1 MASGTTGASSTYS
14 EGRGFSFA
22 KDIASRVVDAAEAA
36 KNEKKHQQKIIEDG
50 GTVPEK
56 DKKGLFVKALK
67 QEFITNPVNDLKKS
81 FNKKI
86 DKVGRVAGLF
96 GSKGEKI
103 QEKLSGKKFK
113 TKSGFNRSGYV
124 YNDKEDGSS
133 GEGGSGS
140 GGRSPLVAAFGEIVL
155 DIQQIAAAV
164 TSMQGLV
171 TTQMNMSLRMSDSLE
186 QIKSILTD
194 QISLQQEQLNDDEI
208 AAREASLESS
218 QQNSGSSKATSTF
231 NDPALAGL
239 NILEMFGQLQGLM
252 NIIRSLPS
260 MFTNLLKGI
269 VSKLPGGKF
278 LLDKFGGGAAKK
290 VAGEAVEAGAKGLL
304 GKMLRPIFKRIPII
318 GGLIDFA
325 VSLALGEPVGRAAAK
340 AAGAMLGGA
349 LGGLVGSILPGPGTF
364 VGGLLGGIAGDW
376 VGGSLYDTISGAFGG
391 DKEKKMAQGG
401 GVMVGDA
408 GPELVTGL
416 HSADAKKTLGGMQK
430 NKGINEVQDTYYS
443 ALAGSTLAITKDF
456 IEGLG
461 PVGASVAPVIQDEVS
476 KLGRQFDLPATSTKV
491 SVGGMGLRGDP
502 QAAKRGQTYLQDLVK
517 GTLEKLTGGKKK
529 DDKKKSSTSG
539 TSGTSGDSSSNPTST
554 NTPTGGG
561 KSDFTFGDS
570 IASGLVGRQG
580 ANQQT
585 VMDASGV
592 SKVGASPADV
602 LGQLQSFDKT
612 KLKDKVVRLSSG
624 ITNNPSDLKSV
635 EDQIKYLVSV
645 GAKVQLVGVTNT
657 PPKTGNYKHLEKSL
671 SGMNDKLSALA
682 AKYSD
687 KGVSFLGGFTPGT
700 DGIHPSNASELN
712 TKFNVDVLPGG
723 QVGAAKGY
731 SGAIQYFSSND
742 GRVNKPLVAGQTYSF
757 TDTKWHHG
765 APAGQGKNAKR
776 DVGWPRDYTVLTG
789 PDLSS
794 PNAPIPTP
802 LDGTIVEKVPS
813 PGGGYGNHVVVDTSI
828 GKMRFAHFSKFG
840 NIKQGDKVSAGTI
853 LGIQGNTPGGMADHL
868 HLDAPEAGH
877 EAFINFVTSG
887 KAVHGGTS
895 NGEDEEGT
903 ETDGEPPVDPFTAM
917 EKAFSSIL
925 TGAAMLSGNYGTKEE
940 YQQAQKDYENVF
952 KIQPSANPV
961 STTGASPTTTPTGTT
976 TTPTA
981 STPNPTGTSPV
992 AGGGMGGRRGSGSSP
1007 SIVSLPTGAPTVASE
1022 PLARRAAVGDYST
1035 GGVLRPRWG
1044 V

>member
-1 MASGTTGASSTYS
+1 MASGTTGATSTYS

-22 KDIASRVVDAAEAA
+22 KDIASRIVDAAEAA
-36 KNEKKHQQKIIEDG
+36 KKEKKHQQKIIADG

-67 QEFITNPVNDLKKS
+67 QEFITNPVNDLKKG

-86 DKVGRVAGLF
+86 DKVGRVVGLF

-103 QEKLSGKKFK
+103 QQKLSGKKLK
-113 TKSGFNRSGYV
+113 TKSGFDRSGYQ
-124 YNDKEDGSS
+124 YAEKDEDNG
-133 GEGGSGS
+133 GTGGAGGSGS
-140 GGRSPLVAAFGEIVL
+140 LVSSLGDIVL

-164 TSMQGLV
+164 SSMQGLIA
-171 TTQMNMSLRMSDSLE
+171 TQMNLSVKMSDSLE
-186 QIKSILTD
+186 QIKSILTE
-194 QISLQQEQLNDDEI
+194 QISLQQEQLNDEEM
-208 AAREASLESS
+208 AARESSLESS
-218 QQNSGSSKATSTF
+218 QQTSGTSKATSTF

-239 NILEMFGQLQGLM
+239 NILEMLGQLGNLF
-252 NIIRSLPS
+252 NIIKSLPS
-260 MFTNLLKGI
+260 MFMNLLKGI
-269 VSKLPGGKF
+269 VSKIPGGKF
-278 LLDKFGGGAAKK
+278 LMQKFGGGAAKK
-290 VAGEAVEAGAKGLL
+290 VAGETVEAGAKGLL
-304 GKMLRPIFKRIPII
+304 GKILRPIFKRIPII

-340 AAGAMLGGA
+340 AAGATLGGA
-349 LGGLVGSILPGPGTF
+349 LGGLIGSILPGPGTF

-376 VGGSLYDTISGAFGG
+376 VGGSLYDTIAGAFGG

-401 GVMVGDA
+401 GVMVADA

-416 HSADAKKTLGGMQK
+416 HSADAKKQLGG
-430 NKGINEVQDTYYS
+430 NKGIGDVQDTYYS

-461 PVGASVAPVIQDEVS
+461 PVGQAVAPVIQDEVS
-476 KLGRQFDLPATSTKV
+476 KLGREFDLPATSTKV
-491 SVGGMGLRGDP
+491 TVGGMGLRADP
-502 QAAKRGQTYLQDLVK
+502 QAAKKGQNYLSELVK

-529 DDKKKSSTSG
+529 EDKKKGSSSSGGDSGSGSPSSTPA
-539 TSGTSGDSSSNPTST
+539 N
-554 NTPTGGG
+554 NNQPTGGG

-612 KLKDKVVRLSSG
+612 KLKGKVVRLSSG

-635 EDQIKYLVSV
+635 EEQIKYLVSV

-657 PPKTGNYKHLEKSL
+657 PPKTGDYKHLEKSL
-671 SGMNDKLSALA
+671 AGMNDKLSALA

-700 DGIHPSNASELN
+700 DGIHPANASELN

-731 SGAIQYFSSND
+731 SGSIQYFSSND

-757 TDTKWHHG
+757 ADTKWHHG

-776 DVGWPRDYTVLTG
+776 DVGWPRDYTLLTG
-789 PDLSS
+789 PDLSA

-813 PGGGYGNHVVVDTSI
+813 PGGGYGNHVVVETSI

-868 HLDAPEAGH
+868 HIDAPEAGH
-877 EAFINFVTSG
+877 EAFINFITSG
-887 KAVHGGTS
+887 KAVHGGS
-895 NGEDEEGT
+895 SSSDEEGT
-903 ETDGEPPVDPFTAM
+903 ETEGEPEVDPFTAL
-917 EKAFSSIL
+917 EKAFSGIL
-925 TGAAMLSGNYGTKEE
+925 TGAAMLRKDASYTSKEQFDEDTKAFE
-940 YQQAQKDYENVF
+940 QVF
-952 KIQPSANPV
+952 KPQPAT
-961 STTGASPTTTPTGTT
+961 TTGANPTATPSGSTTTPTSSQ
-976 TTPTA
+976 PA
-981 STPNPTGTSPV
+981 STKSQLV
-992 AGGGMGGRRGSGSSP
+992 GGGNTGVTRPSGTP
-1007 SIVSLPTGAPTVASE
+1007 SIVQMPSGAPTVPTSSLSRNPRPE
-1022 PLARRAAVGDYST
+1022 GST
-1035 GGVLRPRWG
+1035 ANTYRPR
-1044 V
+1044 VPT